1 MTNKQETLAQGGFTV
16 IELMVAVAI
25 VSILGAIAYP
35 SYTSYLFRSRVPEA
49 MEALAGYQIRMEQR
63 FQDMGNYANG
73 AACAIAVPTGLRN
86 FDITCTPAVGGLQY
100 EARAVG
106 KNAMSG
112 VEYRINQ
119 NGRRWTP
126 SHPKGSKTDC
136 WTVRGG
142 TCDS

>member
-25 VSILGAIAYP
+25 VSILSAIAYP

-73 AACAIAVPTGLRN
+73 AACAIAVPTGLKN
-86 FDITCTPAVGGLQY
+86 FDITCTTSNGGLQY
-100 EARAVG
+100 EAKAVG

-112 VEYRINQ
+112 LEYRINQ

-126 SHPKGSKTDC
+126 SHPKGAKTDC

-142 TCDS
+142 TCDA